1 MEFLLG
7 YLPEIIGG
15 IGSVCFG
22 ANVVTASISSQQDN
36 KLAQAIV
43 TILNYL
49 AINFGKNK
57 NADDK

>member
-1 MEFLLG
+1 MEFLLS
-7 YLPEIIGG
+7 YLPDIIGT

-22 ANVVTASISSQQDN
+22 ANVITERLDSKQNN
-36 KLAQAIV
+36 KVGQAIM

-49 AINFGKNK
+49 AYNFGKNK

>member
-7 YLPEIIGG
+7 YLPDILGT

-22 ANVVTASISSQQDN
+22 ANVITERLGSKQNN
-36 KLAQAIV
+36 KVGQAIM

-49 AINFGKNK
+49 AYNFGKNK

>member
-22 ANVVTASISSQQDN
+22 ANVITANTNSRQNSQ
-36 KLAQAIV
+36 LAQAIV

-49 AINFGKNK
+49 ALNFGKNK